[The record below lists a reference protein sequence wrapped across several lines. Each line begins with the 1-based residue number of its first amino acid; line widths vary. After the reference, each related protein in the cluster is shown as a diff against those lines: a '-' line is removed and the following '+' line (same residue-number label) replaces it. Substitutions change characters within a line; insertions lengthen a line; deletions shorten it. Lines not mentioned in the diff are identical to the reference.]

1 MTANP
6 NDPTTKRLAFREILA
21 RPGVTVM
28 PGGFS
33 PLYARMCEEIGFE
46 CFFVAGSQMSAYL
59 LGVPDNGIIGLR
71 DVADHVRHVAAR
83 TTIPIFIDADT
94 GFGNA
99 VNVHYTVGELVRT
112 GVAGM
117 QLEDQE
123 SPKKSGTL
131 AGRRCIPLHE
141 AVGKIRAA
149 VAARNEIDPSFV
161 ICARCDELG
170 AEGGTFESTLER
182 CVAYV
187 RDGGADL
194 VWLNSVQTRD
204 QLRLVCRDV
213 PGPVLAIWGGSDGE
227 SAPTIEE
234 YGELGL
240 RIALYPTLAA
250 TSGLQGSFELLSD
263 FHARGTQAL
272 ADYGAR
278 TDANPFGRVDTR
290 KLTGNDRIRELE
302 KYLPATQ
309 QRDYENTWG
318 HQPFSEKR

>member
-6 NDPTTKRLAFREILA
+6 HDPKTQRAAFREILA

-71 DVADHVRHVAAR
+71 DIADHVRHVAAR
-83 TTIPIFIDADT
+83 TSIPILVDADT

-99 VNVHYTVGELVRT
+99 VNVHYTVGELLRT

-117 QLEDQE
+117 QIEDQE

-131 AGRRCIPLHE
+131 AGRRCIPLDE

-149 VAARNEIDPSFV
+149 VEARDELDPSFV

-170 AEGGTFESTLER
+170 AEGGTFESTLAR

-194 VWLNSVQTRD
+194 VWLNSVETRE
-204 QLRLVCRDV
+204 QVRVVCREV
-213 PGPVLAIWGGSDGE
+213 PGPILAIWGGSDE
-227 SAPTIEE
+227 PAPTIEE
-234 YGELGL
+234 WGELGV

-250 TSGLQGSFELLSD
+250 TSGLQGSWELLSD

-272 ADYGAR
+272 ADYGVRAS
-278 TDANPFGRVDTR
+278 ANPYGRVDTR

-302 KYLPATQ
+302 RHLPAAQ

-318 HQPFSEKR
+318 HHPFSEKK